1 MAKTKLDLSVGGRI
15 SVNPHVSERSVMR
28 MADMVEGIRLG
39 GYAGDRAR
47 TDFKE
52 TLTTSDAPY
61 SFAQLLNIR
70 NLPLYDEAPIQ
81 WNQIASTEIVPDFR
95 PTTFYTLRS
104 NFGTLG
110 HGNDTGGNLVA
121 PKVPELAP
129 YVEAYGYKEEAV
141 QAAVEKRGFKWG
153 ISLERVVNDPTRAYS
168 QVPND
173 MLQVGLHT
181 DEFVVFR
188 ALVDGADASSQVAGG
203 DDLITGETITPNP
216 EFSAAAVRVALRN
229 ISQRTDSEGNRIPLA
244 PRYRIVVP
252 LGEGDTVQWM
262 LDEAARI
269 IRIQDGEITY
279 GAPGSGGLNRIAGV
293 VESEYVP
300 DGSWYLTP
308 DAGSTIRPSLV
319 RLQLAGY
326 TAPEVY
332 VEGTPTPVLGGASSD
347 PFRAFSWDDDSTRF
361 KFRMFTNAA
370 LISQDQLAWSDGSGS

>member
-1 MAKTKLDLSVGGRI
+1 MALDLSCGGRI
-15 SVNPHVSERSVMR
+15 SVSRHVSERSVLR
-28 MADMVEGIRLG
+28 MANMVEGIRLG
-39 GYAGDRAR
+39 GHAGERAR
-47 TDFKE
+47 VDFKE

-70 NLPLYDEAPIQ
+70 NLPLYDEAPIV
-81 WNQIASTEIVPDFR
+81 WNQIASTETVPDFR
-95 PTTFYTLRS
+95 PTTFYTLKS

-110 HGNDTGGNLVA
+110 HGNDTDGNLVA
-121 PKVPELAP
+121 PRVPELGT
-129 YVEAYGYKEEAV
+129 YVEAYGYQEEAV

-153 ISLERVVNDPTRAYS
+153 IALERVVNDPTRAYS

-173 MLQVGLHT
+173 MLQVGLRT

-188 ALVDGADASSQVAGG
+188 ALVDGATADSQVDGG
-203 DDLITGETITPNP
+203 VDLITGETIPANP

-229 ISQRTDSEGNRIPLA
+229 ISQRTDDRGNRIPLA
-244 PRYRIVVP
+244 PRYRVVVP
-252 LGEGDTVQWM
+252 LGEGDTAQWI

-269 IRIQDGEITY
+269 VRVQDGSITY

-293 VESEYVP
+293 IESEFIP
-300 DGSWYLTP
+300 DGSWYLVP

-319 RLQLAGY
+319 RLQLASY
-326 TAPEVY
+326 TSPEVY

-370 LISQDQLAWSDGSGS
+370 LISQDQLAWSNGTGA